1 LLYAGTSS
9 TLTRLNAVAVG
20 KALLSDG
27 IGVAPRWGQVDLVN
41 MVTGVLAVA
50 NGGTGQMSY
59 THGNILMGSST
70 GSLVPASVVAGNRL
84 SVSFGIATMTF
95 EVDNPTMWYLTEE
108 FTGATCPGATSALP
122 GASVRRLNAI
132 TSVGPDALDVSLNTV
147 TNVFTMAAGTYDF
160 DVSMPGYNC
169 GWFLA
174 ALALSTGGD
183 YEYGSLGVASAIV
196 DAQGLSFIKKRVVL
210 AGPTTFVINH
220 YAQFADPFGLGWCMS
235 TGYVRKYT
243 QVVITKI
250 G

>member
-1 LLYAGTSS
+1 
-9 TLTRLNAVAVG
+9 
-20 KALLSDG
+20 
-27 IGVAPRWGQVDLVN
+27 
-41 MVTGVLAVA
+41 
-50 NGGTGQMSY
+50 
-59 THGNILMGSST
+59 
-70 GSLVPASVVAGNRL
+70 
-84 SVSFGIATMTF
+84 
-95 EVDNPTMWYLTEE
+95 MWYLTEE